1 MKNQM
6 EQLNLKIDKALLI
19 DSIEYK
25 EKEMSFYYQQKQEE
39 QALI

>member
-19 DSIEYK
+19 DSIKQK

-39 QALI
+39 QELI

>member
-19 DSIEYK
+19 DLIK
-25 EKEMSFYYQQKQEE
+25 QIEKEMSFYYQQKQEVL
-39 QALI
+39 ALI

>member
-19 DSIEYK
+19 DLIKQK

-39 QALI
+39 QELI